1 MPSLSGKN
9 VVMGV
14 TAGIAA
20 YKSLAVVSG
29 LKKLGAEIDVIMT
42 ENACNFVSPLSF
54 QTLSGRPV
62 TVDMFKEPAFWE
74 VEHIALARK
83 ADVFLVAPATA
94 NFIGKYANGIA
105 DDMLT
110 TTVLATKASVALA
123 PAMNTAMWEHI
134 AVQENISK
142 LKQRGALFIG
152 PASGML
158 ACGEVGAGRM
168 ESPEEIIK
176 FVSDKLLYKEDLK
189 NINII
194 VTAGPAK
201 EAIDPVRF
209 ISNHSSGKMGYA
221 IADAAKARGANVT
234 LVSGASSL
242 PVPKGVEFLPFNS
255 TADLLSIMQSNYSRA
270 DIIIQA
276 AAPADFTPKEVSPIK
291 IKKAGRETI
300 SLELSP
306 TVDIAKEIGEKKQ
319 SGQVFIGFAAETNNG
334 NENAIRKLDDKNLDL
349 IVLNDITQEGAGF
362 NGDTNIV
369 CFITKDG
376 SEQLPLMTKQEVAHK
391 LLDRALSMY
400 KGKSLKA

>member
-83 ADVFLVAPATA
+83 ADLFLVAPATA

-123 PAMNTAMWEHI
+123 PAMNTAMWEHV
-134 AVQENISK
+134 AVQENIKK
-142 LKQRGALFIG
+142 LKQRGVLFID
-152 PASGML
+152 PASGAL

-194 VTAGPAK
+194 VTAGPAREK
-201 EAIDPVRF
+201 IDPVRF

-221 IADAAKARGANVT
+221 IADAACARGANVT
-234 LVSGASSL
+234 LVSGVSSL

-391 LLDRALSMY
+391 LLDRALSVY

>member
-29 LKKLGAEIDVIMT
+29 LKKLGAEVDIIMT

-54 QTLSGRPV
+54 QTLSARPV

-83 ADVFLVAPATA
+83 ADLFLVAPATA

-110 TTVLATKASVALA
+110 TTVLATKAKVALA
-123 PAMNTAMWEHI
+123 PAMNTAMWEHV

-142 LKQRGALFIG
+142 LKQRGVLFIG
-152 PASGML
+152 PASGLL
-158 ACGEVGAGRM
+158 ACGEEGAGRM

-176 FVSDKLLYKEDLK
+176 FVSDKLLYDEDLK

-194 VTAGPAK
+194 VTAGPAREK
-201 EAIDPVRF
+201 IDPVRF
-209 ISNHSSGKMGYA
+209 ISNYSSGKMGYA
-221 IADAAKARGANVT
+221 IVDAAKARGANVT
-234 LVSGASSL
+234 LVSGASAL
-242 PVPKGVEFLPFNS
+242 PAPKGVELISFNS
-255 TADLLSIMQSNYSRA
+255 TADLLSIMQNNYSKA

-276 AAPADFTPKEVSPIK
+276 AAPADFTPREVSPVK
-291 IKKAGRETI
+291 IKKAGREAMP
-300 SLELSP
+300 LELAP
-306 TVDIAKEIGEKKQ
+306 TVDIAKEIGKKKQ
-319 SGQVFIGFAAETNNG
+319 SGQVFIGFAAETNDG
-334 NENAIRKLDDKNLDL
+334 AKNARSKLEDKNLDL

-369 CFITKDG
+369 CFITADS

-391 LLDRALSMY
+391 LLDRALSIY
-400 KGKSLKA
+400 KGKNLKA

>member
-83 ADVFLVAPATA
+83 ADLFLVAPATA

-123 PAMNTAMWEHI
+123 PAMNTAMWEHV
-134 AVQENISK
+134 AVQENIKK
-142 LKQRGALFIG
+142 LKQRGVLFID
-152 PASGML
+152 PASGAL

-194 VTAGPAK
+194 VTAGPAREK
-201 EAIDPVRF
+201 IDPVRF

-221 IADAAKARGANVT
+221 IADAACARGANVT

-391 LLDRALSMY
+391 LLDRALSVY